1 MPLPTRQPLGHM
13 LMQLPPA
20 AKIKWSWQQSNADAR
35 LSGDDLW
42 GRPYFC
48 LDPRSTRGSDNPA

>member
-1 MPLPTRQPLGHM
+1 M